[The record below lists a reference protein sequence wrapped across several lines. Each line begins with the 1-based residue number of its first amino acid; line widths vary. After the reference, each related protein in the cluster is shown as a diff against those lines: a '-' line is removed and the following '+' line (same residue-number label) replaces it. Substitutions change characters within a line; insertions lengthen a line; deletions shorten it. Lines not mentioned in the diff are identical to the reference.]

1 MYQYINLEY
10 LNELSEGNNE
20 FKKDMILT
28 FLDRVPFYIEEFKEL
43 KSSQNWQNMQF
54 FAHKAK
60 STFQLMG
67 IQKLAD
73 DAALIELYCKEGIR
87 EKEIEKLL
95 NEMAPYFISVV
106 KEMKKAIKEIE

>member
-20 FKKDMILT
+20 FKKDMIST

-43 KSSQNWQNMQF
+43 KSTRNWQSMQF

-87 EKEIEKLL
+87 EAEIEKLL
-95 NEMAPYFISVV
+95 NDMAPYFISVV
-106 KEMKKAIKEIE
+106 KEMKMVISEME

>member
-20 FKKDMILT
+20 FKKDMIST
-28 FLDRVPFYIEEFKEL
+28 FLERVPFYIDEFKEL
-43 KSSQNWQNMQF
+43 RLSKNWQSLQF

-87 EKEIEKLL
+87 EKEIEKLM

-106 KEMKKAIKEIE
+106 KEMKRAMSEIE